1 MTTPRAEALR
11 AERRAPLPRNGE
23 RYAQKA
29 ATAKR
34 KPLRNPKLD
43 GRVTQGWTYC
53 FPAQV
58 AVYSSGRAVLITPI
72 RP

>member
-1 MTTPRAEALR
+1 LAPINNIARA
-11 AERRAPLPRNGE
+11 
-23 RYAQKA
+23 
-29 ATAKR
+29 
-34 KPLRNPKLD
+34 
-43 GRVTQGWTYC
+43 YC

>member
-1 MTTPRAEALR
+1 VAAGISTASSGFEG
-11 AERRAPLPRNGE
+11 GE
-23 RYAQKA
+23 CDIGNR
-29 ATAKR
+29 
-34 KPLRNPKLD
+34 
-43 GRVTQGWTYC
+43 TYC